1 MSIYEQGPDGKWG
14 MRLLPV
20 RGSVHQKF
28 ILVTA
33 PTTINATEPCFGVTL
48 FNTGT
53 TSVTVSVLGESFNLD
68 AGEVYEGIFDK
79 PFTSVSLTGTSSIKG
94 ELRK

>member
-1 MSIYEQGPDGKWG
+1 MFRNHS
-14 MRLLPV
+14 
-20 RGSVHQKF
+20 
-28 ILVTA
+28 
-33 PTTINATEPCFGVTL
+33 

-68 AGEVYEGIFDK
+68 AGELYEGMFDK
-79 PFTSVSLTGTSSIKG
+79 PFTSISLTGTSSIKG